1 MINELDVLHD
11 MARRLERLGIQYML
25 TGSFAMN
32 YYGCPRMT
40 RDVDI
45 VVAIPPDKIK
55 ALVADLQ
62 PEYYVDEQAVR
73 EAVGTLFMFNVIH
86 LEATIKIDFVIRKD
100 TEYRQLEF
108 ARRRQIDSDGTMLW
122 IVSSEDLILSKL
134 EWSRESHSLQQRA
147 DIGNL
152 LPTVADADYLHTW
165 ARKLGVAEKL
175 QQIEDDRHT
184 S

>member
-1 MINELDVLHD
+1 MLNELDVLHD

-45 VVAIPPDKIK
+45 VVAIPPGKIR

-62 PEYYVDEQAVR
+62 VEYYVDELAVR
-73 EAVGTLFMFNVIH
+73 DAVASRFMFNVIH
-86 LEATIKIDFVIRKD
+86 LDATIKIDFVIRKD
-100 TEYRQLEF
+100 TEYRHLEF
-108 ARRRQIDSDGTMLW
+108 ARRRQIDSSGTPLW
-122 IVSSEDLILSKL
+122 IVSPEDLILSKL
-134 EWSRESHSLQQRA
+134 EWSRESHSLQQSA

-152 LPTVADADYLHTW
+152 LPSVVDADYLHSW
-165 ARKLGVAEKL
+165 AGKLGVAEKL
-175 QQIEDDRHT
+175 QQIEHERHAP
-184 S
+184 